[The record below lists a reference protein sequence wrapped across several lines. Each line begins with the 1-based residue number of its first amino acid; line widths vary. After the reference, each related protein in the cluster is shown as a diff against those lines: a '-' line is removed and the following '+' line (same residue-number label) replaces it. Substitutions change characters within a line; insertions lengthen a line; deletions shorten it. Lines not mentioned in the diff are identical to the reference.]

1 MDERAV
7 YCPFAFLVSRTRI
20 ISLEFQPAFPPLLST
35 HPAVAPSPFILPRYP
50 IFLVGLFACAFPL
63 FNSLFAVHIY
73 LSIKGTLHDY
83 RPFFGRH
90 IFLLRMRAGES
101 SVMQDL
107 RGSFKNMCHFTKTLS
122 QMIIE
127 EFCRLEGK
135 HIEISIINRQVLSFY
150 LSLYLFFQLQSDYFR
165 IMKLFLIKLYL
176 FLQYYNILQKY
187 RITDIRL

>member
-1 MDERAV
+1 
-7 YCPFAFLVSRTRI
+7 
-20 ISLEFQPAFPPLLST
+20 
-35 HPAVAPSPFILPRYP
+35 
-50 IFLVGLFACAFPL
+50 
-63 FNSLFAVHIY
+63 
-73 LSIKGTLHDY
+73 
-83 RPFFGRH
+83 
-90 IFLLRMRAGES
+90 
-101 SVMQDL
+101 
-107 RGSFKNMCHFTKTLS
+107 
-122 QMIIE
+122 MIIE